1 MEAITL
7 FLNGCGT
14 VFSLTSFSWIIF
26 GTMLGLLVGAV
37 PGFTSSMAT
46 GLLLPITFAMEPVY
60 AMIFLISVYI
70 SAIYGGSITAIL
82 LNTPGTPES
91 SATTFDGYELTQK
104 GMGNEALGVAFF
116 SSAMGGLMSY
126 TAMLFMMTPFAKLA
140 LKFGPPEMFLIAL
153 LGVSVLAVMATTS
166 PAKVLI
172 SGLFGLLLGTMG
184 VVPTGEWRATFGS
197 LYLTDGIQVVPAIVG
212 FFAMSEVFNM
222 AARDNIIKSGFKF
235 QCSIKAI
242 IRGMFMAM
250 KYPKTIFRSAFL
262 GFIIGIIP
270 AAGAS
275 VAAFVGYGEAKRL
288 SKTPE
293 LFGTGT
299 PEGVCAPE
307 TANNAS
313 TGGDLITTFALGV
326 PGSSTCAVLMGAL
339 MIQGLRPGPQ
349 LLREQMPLIY
359 TIIAAAIIA
368 QAIMIV
374 MSVAMGY
381 TFTHMMNVSTKILA
395 PCLIFFCIVGA
406 FAVRSA
412 PFDVWIM
419 LAFGVM
425 GWFMRRSGYSLAA
438 AVLGVVLGAIADNE
452 LIRTYTIFGSDTPFC
467 FFNRPLSLVI
477 LGFIL
482 LGFFHREYT
491 KRKANKSKEAM

>member
-1 MEAITL
+1 MDTIDL
-7 FLNGCGT
+7 FLSGCVT
-14 VFSLTSFSWIIF
+14 VFSITSFSWIII

-46 GLLLPITFAMEPVY
+46 GLLLPITFAMQPVN
-60 AMIFLISVYI
+60 AMLFLISVYI

-91 SATTFDGYELTQK
+91 SATTFDGYEMTQK
-104 GMGNEALGVAFF
+104 GLGNIALGVSFC
-116 SSAMGGLMSY
+116 SSAIGGLISY
-126 TAMLFMMTPFAKLA
+126 TAMLFMMKPFALLA

-153 LGVSVLAVMATTS
+153 LGISVLAVMATGS

-172 SGLFGLLLGTMG
+172 SGLFGLLLGTIG

-212 FFAMSEVFNM
+212 FFALSEVLNM
-222 AARDNIIKSGFKF
+222 AARDSVVKSGLKF
-235 QCSIKAI
+235 QCSVKQIIAGMVAALKYPRTI
-242 IRGMFMAM
+242 IRSSFWG
-250 KYPKTIFRSAFL
+250 FL
-262 GFIIGIIP
+262 IGAIP
-270 AAGAS
+270 AAGAA

-293 LFGTGT
+293 LFGTGFT
-299 PEGVCAPE
+299 EGVVAPE
-307 TANNAS
+307 AANNAS
-313 TGGDLITTFALGV
+313 TGGALVTTLALGV
-326 PGSSTCAVLMGAL
+326 PGSSTCAVLIGAL
-339 MIQGLRPGPQ
+339 MIHGLRPGPQ

-368 QAIMIV
+368 QLIMIV

-381 TFTHMMNVSTKILA
+381 TFSHMMNVSTKILA
-395 PCLIFFCIVGA
+395 PCLVFFCVVGA

-419 LAFGVM
+419 FVFGLM
-425 GWFMRRSGYSLAA
+425 GWFMRKNDYSLAA
-438 AVLGVVLGAIADNE
+438 VVLGVVLGAIADNE
-452 LIRTYTIFGSDTPFC
+452 LIRTYTIFGSDTLFC
-467 FFNRPLSLVI
+467 FFKRPLSLVI
-477 LGFIL
+477 LSFIL
-482 LGFFHREYT
+482 LGYIHREYT
-491 KRKANKSKEAM
+491 KYKAKKK